1 VKEGKPSETAM
12 RVAAGIVGA
21 RYDQGLAALVRHRDE
36 PYLEWFVN
44 EHSEGARRY
53 LAAWTSGERSPIMN
67 LLREQMAQG
76 AALFAL
82 LRKLFVEDEAV
93 AAVASG
99 IRQLVVLG
107 AGYDP
112 LALRLC
118 LAHPDLRAFEIDH
131 PATQEVKRRALSLHA
146 TEPPGLT
153 FVPVDFSTQT
163 AEGRLRETGGFD
175 PKRPSFFVCEGTLM
189 YLTPEEAAS
198 VFALVRRLSPKGSRF
213 VFTWVDSG
221 LLANDPKAASLGKV
235 LKATG
240 EPLQSSYDPGA
251 IGPFLEEHGLRLTGA
266 GDAHALR
273 ARYLAPL
280 GIERPLSSLEFAALA
295 ERA

>member
-1 VKEGKPSETAM
+1 MKQGKPSETAM

-21 RYDQGLAALVRHRDE
+21 RYDHGLRDLVRHRDE

-44 EHSEGARRY
+44 EHSDGARRY
-53 LAAWTSGERSPIMN
+53 LEAWTSGQRSPIMN

-82 LRKLFVEDEAV
+82 LRKLFVEDEAR
-93 AAVASG
+93 AAVAAG

-118 LAHPDLRAFEIDH
+118 LERPDLRAFEIDY
-131 PATQEVKRRALSLHA
+131 PATQEVKRRALALHA
-146 TEPPGLT
+146 THPPGLT

-163 AEGRLRETGGFD
+163 AEGRLRETEGFD
-175 PKRPSFFVCEGTLM
+175 PERPSFWVCEGTLM

-198 VFALVRRLSPKGSRF
+198 VFALVGRLSPRGSRF

-221 LLANDPKAASLGKV
+221 LLASDPKAANLGKV

-240 EPLQSSYDPGA
+240 EPLQSSCDPGA
-251 IGPFLEEHGLRLTGA
+251 IDRFLEEYGLRLTGP

-273 ARYLAPL
+273 ARYLTPV
-280 GIERPLSSLEFAALA
+280 GIDRPLSSLEFAALA
-295 ERA
+295 ERT

>member
-1 VKEGKPSETAM
+1 VKQGKPSETAM

-21 RYDQGLAALVRHRDE
+21 RYDHGLRALVRHRDE

-53 LAAWTSGERSPIMN
+53 LAAWTSGQRSPVMN

-76 AALFAL
+76 SALFAL
-82 LRKLFVEDEAV
+82 LRKLFVEDEAR
-93 AAVASG
+93 AAVAAG

-118 LAHPDLRAFEIDH
+118 LEHPDLRAFEIDY
-131 PATQEVKRRALSLHA
+131 PATQEVKRRALALHA

-153 FVPVDFSTQT
+153 FVPVDFATQT
-163 AEGRLRETGGFD
+163 AEERLRETAGFD
-175 PKRPSFFVCEGTLM
+175 RSRASFFVCEGTLM
-189 YLTPEEAAS
+189 YLTPPEAES
-198 VFALVRRLSPKGSRF
+198 VFALVRRLSPRRSRF
-213 VFTWVDSG
+213 VFTWVDAE
-221 LLANDPKAASLGKV
+221 LLANDPKAISLGKV

-240 EPLQSSYDPGA
+240 EPLQSSYEPGA
-251 IGPFLEEHGLRLTGA
+251 MGPFLEKHGMRLTGA

-273 ARYLAPL
+273 ARYLAPA
-280 GIERPLSSLEFAALA
+280 GVERPLSSLEFAVLA
-295 ERA
+295 ERT

>member
-1 VKEGKPSETAM
+1 VKQGKPSETAM
-12 RVAAGIVGA
+12 RVAVGVVGA
-21 RYDQGLAALVRHRDE
+21 RYDHGLRALVRHPDE
-36 PYLEWFVN
+36 PYIEWFVN

-53 LAAWTSGERSPIMN
+53 LEAWTSGQRSPVMD
-67 LLREQMAQG
+67 LLRERMAKG

-82 LRKLFVEDEAV
+82 LRKLFVEDEAR
-93 AAVASG
+93 AAVAAG

-118 LAHPDLRAFEIDH
+118 LEHPDLHAFEIDY
-131 PATQEVKRRALSLHA
+131 PATQEVKRRALALHA

-153 FVPVDFSTQT
+153 FVPVDFATQT
-163 AEGRLRETGGFD
+163 AEARLRETAGFD
-175 PKRPSFFVCEGTLM
+175 PKRPTFFVCEGTLM
-189 YLTPEEAAS
+189 YLTPEDAAS
-198 VFALVRRLSPKGSRF
+198 VFALVRRLSPRGSRF
-213 VFTWVDSG
+213 AFTWVDAG
-221 LLANDPKAASLGKV
+221 LLATDPMAASLGKV

-251 IGPFLEEHGLRLTGA
+251 IGPFLEGYGLRLTGA

-273 ARYLAPL
+273 ARYLAPA

-295 ERA
+295 ERT

>member
-1 VKEGKPSETAM
+1 M

-21 RYDQGLAALVRHRDE
+21 RYDHGLRGLVRHREE

-53 LAAWTSGERSPIMN
+53 LEAWTSGQRSPVMN
-67 LLREQMAQG
+67 LLREQMAKG
-76 AALFAL
+76 SALFAL
-82 LRKLFVEDEAV
+82 LRKLFVEDEAR
-93 AAVASG
+93 AALDTG
-99 IRQLVVLG
+99 IRQMVVLG

-118 LAHPDLRAFEIDH
+118 LEHPDLRAFEIDY
-131 PATQEVKRRALSLHA
+131 PATQEVKRRALALHA
-146 TEPPGLT
+146 TEPPGLVL
-153 FVPVDFSTQT
+153 VPVDFSTQT
-163 AEGRLRETGGFD
+163 AEERLRETAGFD

-189 YLTPEEAAS
+189 YLTPDEAAS
-198 VFALVRRLSPKGSRF
+198 VFGLVRRLSPRRSRF

-221 LLANDPKAASLGKV
+221 LLANDPKAVSLGKV

-240 EPLQSSYDPGA
+240 EPLQSSYDPAA

-273 ARYLAPL
+273 ARYLEPL
-280 GIERPLSSLEFAALA
+280 GIDRPLSSLEFAALA
-295 ERA
+295 ERT

>member
-1 VKEGKPSETAM
+1 M

-53 LAAWTSGERSPIMN
+53 LAAWTSGERSPVMN
-67 LLREQMAQG
+67 LLREQMARG
-76 AALFAL
+76 AALYTVV
-82 LRKLFVEDEAV
+82 RKHFVEDEAR
-93 AAVASG
+93 AALEDG
-99 IRQLVVLG
+99 IRQLAVLG

-118 LAHPDLRAFEIDH
+118 REVPDLRAFEVDH
-131 PATQEVKRRALSLHA
+131 PATQEVKGRALEAHDA
-146 TEPPGLT
+146 RPPGLT
-153 FVPVDFSTQT
+153 LVPVDLAVDS
-163 AEGRLRETGGFD
+163 AEERLRAAGFD
-175 PKRPSFFVCEGTLM
+175 PRQRSFFVCEGTLM
-189 YLTPEEAAS
+189 YLAPEDAEG
-198 VFALVRRLSPKGSRF
+198 VFALVRRLTPKRSRF
-213 VFTWVDSG
+213 AFTWVDAN
-221 LLANDPKAASLGKV
+221 LLASDRNAANLGKV

-240 EPLQSSYDPGA
+240 EPLQSGCDPA
-251 IGPFLEEHGLRLTGA
+251 EIGPFLERHGFRLTGA

-273 ARYLAPL
+273 ARYLEPL

-295 ERA
+295 ERV